1 MERADHGDDESDESF
16 APEQVR
22 RPKEPKQAAKVQRR
36 VTLMTPV
43 LVTDADLQKT
53 WAKKI
58 VSYKVGAAGGRRWP
72 ASWPDPRSALDRMR
86 SLRGHPLRTVC
97 HQARPRAAR
106 VPGRLPS
113 RAVGAA
119 TRQQAEAGRPT
130 R

>member
-58 VSYKVGAAGGRRWP
+58 DSYKVGEDLFKWEPPVAVAGLP
-72 ASWPDPRSALDRMR
+72 AGLTLD
-86 SLRGHPLRTVC
+86 
-97 HQARPRAAR
+97 
-106 VPGRLPS
+106 LP
-113 RAVGAA
+113 
-119 TRQQAEAGRPT
+119 
-130 R
+130 